1 MASAVETPERT
12 IAVRRAELVRKTR
25 KNSRKRRIKQG
36 WQLYAMLALPII
48 YLALFNY
55 WPMLGVQIAFRN
67 YNPVD
72 GIWGSEWVGF
82 DNFDRFVNSYL
93 FWRLIKNTLIL
104 QLYGLFATFP
114 LPIILA
120 LALNYVRRKWFSRS
134 VQMITYAPHF
144 ISTVVIVGMLF
155 LMLDPNTGVLATMFG
170 WVGIDTPDFMR
181 DPAWFRHTYVWTGAW
196 QAMGFSAI
204 IYLAALSG
212 VDPQQHE
219 AAVVDGATKLRR
231 MWHIDMPAIAPVATI
246 LLILSMG
253 GILTTGF
260 EKVLLMQTPLNLQ
273 TSEVIDTY
281 VYKVSL
287 GSDVPQF
294 SYGAAIGVF
303 QSIVGLVLLVM
314 VNRVAK
320 KVNGSGIW

>member
-12 IAVRRAELVRKTR
+12 LAVGRAEVIKRRRKG
-25 KNSRKRRIKQG
+25 SRMRRIKQG

-82 DNFDRFVNSYL
+82 ENFDRFVDSYL

-120 LALNYVRRKWFSRS
+120 LALNYVRRKWFSRT

-219 AAVVDGATKLRR
+219 AAIVDGATKIRR
-231 MWHIDMPAIAPVATI
+231 MWHIDLPAIAPVATI

-287 GSDVPQF
+287 GSEVPQF

-303 QSIVGLVLLVM
+303 QSVVGLVLLIM
-314 VNRVAK
+314 VNRIAK